1 MEWTAAGD
9 TLFVGHFVSVTQEG
23 LFFARGLFLGL
34 LKYPQDY
41 FFVVIGTHLSASLWP
56 KAAEM
61 WVFRVLVVKE
71 STPDRTRTCD
81 PGIRN
86 PMLYPTELRAR
97 YSLFLPQ
104 PCHGGSRRCRKRV
117 KEPPGSG
124 VGMVSDA
131 PWWRAVFQ
139 RRGSLQPGCRS
150 QAGRGWWVLGRRRT
164 LTCRHRCG
172 VPS

>member
-71 STPDRTRTCD
+71 STPDRRQHYLKNSC
-81 PGIRN
+81 
-86 PMLYPTELRAR
+86 
-97 YSLFLPQ
+97 SLSRDFFWDSFRQFLEVQ
-104 PCHGGSRRCRKRV
+104 QHHLVLGSAGGVPVLEFAS
-117 KEPPGSG
+117 EE
-124 VGMVSDA
+124 
-131 PWWRAVFQ
+131 
-139 RRGSLQPGCRS
+139 
-150 QAGRGWWVLGRRRT
+150 QAGTARFYLVAVL
-164 LTCRHRCG
+164 
-172 VPS
+172 